1 MKFYSSFSITP
12 ENCLINRAINYGD
25 GLFETMLIVD
35 GQIPLW
41 DLHFQRLDE
50 SLGRLNMQS
59 PDQSCLHGKILALV
73 NDGCRYI
80 AKLVVFRDDFKRGYA
95 SQSSN
100 VQFYI
105 TINPYNKSSAND
117 SSINDSLAVSSVRL
131 SQQKQLAGLKHLNR
145 LEQVLAANELDGREL
160 SDAIMLD
167 GKQRV
172 IETISKNIVMIKNNR
187 LYTPKLNKC
196 GVYGV
201 ALRWLEAQGFELKW
215 KKIEFSTL
223 QKYDGMM
230 VCNSVQG
237 FSTIGNIE
245 HKITFQ
251 QRLSVV
257 DSIQQKW
264 NARIKT
270 Q

>member
-1 MKFYSSFSITP
+1 MKFYSSFPITP
-12 ENCLINRAINYGD
+12 ENCLTNRAINYGD
-25 GLFETMLIVD
+25 GVFETMLVV
-35 GQIPLW
+35 GGRIPLW

-50 SLGRLNMQS
+50 SLKYLNMQS
-59 PDQSCLHGKILALV
+59 IDQSLLYDNILSLV
-73 NDGCRYI
+73 SDECGYI
-80 AKLVVFRDDFKRGYA
+80 VKLVVFRDDSKRGYS
-95 SQSSN
+95 SQSSK

-105 TINPYNKSSAND
+105 TINPYNKSEVGD
-117 SSINDSLAVSSVRL
+117 YLTVSSVRL

-145 LEQVLAANELDGREL
+145 LEQVLAANELNGTSF

-167 GKQRV
+167 NKLRV
-172 IETISKNIVMIKNNR
+172 IETISKNIVLIKNNR

-201 ALRWLEAQGFELKW
+201 ALRWLQAQGFELNW
-215 KKIEFSTL
+215 KKIEFLSL

-237 FSTIGNIE
+237 FTVIANID
-245 HKITFQ
+245 HKVTFQ

-257 DSIQQKW
+257 DSVQQKW
-264 NARIKT
+264 NARIKF
-270 Q
+270 